1 MRVSLPFLA
10 GYLVSYIF
18 RSINALLGPRLALEF
33 GLTAGQLGLLTASYF
48 AASIVIQL
56 PLGMMLDR
64 YGPRRVNAALFVLT
78 VLGALVFA
86 SAKTYEVLVL
96 GRALIGLGVAA
107 ALMSA
112 MHAFVLWNPREKIGM
127 LIAVVYATGGLGI
140 LVTSFPLAYALG
152 VFTWREIF
160 VGLAGVALAVVA
172 VLALWV
178 PERMAPK
185 RPESLQAQLAGL
197 AEIVRDPGVRRATLV
212 LAANQFA
219 VIPLLNLWMAT
230 WLRDVAGFA
239 EGAVAWMLALVA
251 LAMIGGY
258 LVFGRIGDALV
269 RRGGTEF
276 PAYVAALASTLA
288 ALAPLALGV
297 THGAVLLWPLFIFFG
312 MGASLAFAIA
322 NRRFPP
328 EYAGRV
334 NTVLNFVALLAMFSG
349 QWLIGGVLGLWP
361 ETAAGGYDPRGYMVA
376 LGVQWM
382 VLAAA
387 LAWLWS
393 GRELFREPGRSRR
406 R

>member
-1 MRVSLPFLA
+1 M
-10 GYLVSYIF
+10 
-18 RSINALLGPRLALEF
+18 LGPRLAAEF
-33 GLTAGQLGLLTASYF
+33 GLSAGQLGLLTASYF
-48 AASIVIQL
+48 AASILIQL

-78 VLGALVFA
+78 VAGALLFA
-86 SAKTYEVLVL
+86 SAGSYEALVL

-107 ALMSA
+107 ALMGA
-112 MHAFVLWNPREKIGM
+112 MHAFVLWNPREKIGV

-140 LVTSFPLAYALG
+140 LVTSFPLAWALG

-160 VGLAGVALAVVA
+160 VALAGVSLAI
-172 VLALWV
+172 VLLLAFWV
-178 PERMAPK
+178 PERTAAR
-185 RPESLQAQLAGL
+185 RPESLRAQLAGL
-197 AEIVRDPGVRRATLV
+197 GEILRDPGVRRATLV

-251 LAMIGGY
+251 LAMIAGY
-258 LVFGRIGDALV
+258 LVFGRVGDALV

-276 PAYVAALASTLA
+276 PAYVAVLASTLA
-288 ALAPLALGV
+288 VLAPLVLGV
-297 THGAVLLWPLFIFFG
+297 TQGLTILWPLFIFFG

-334 NTVLNFVALLAMFSG
+334 NTVLNFFALLAMFSG

-361 ETAAGGYDPRGYMVA
+361 QTPGGGYDPRGYTVA
-376 LGVQWM
+376 LGVQWV

-387 LAWLWS
+387 LVWLWS
-393 GRELFREPGRSRR
+393 GRELFRATRPA
-406 R
+406 